1 MKYMLDT
8 NMCIYAIKNRFE
20 GLKEYMSNIPVFE
33 MCISTITLSELKHGV
48 YKSMAKEKNSE
59 ALFRFLSTMKVLPF
73 DEAAA
78 DEYGKIK
85 AFLEK
90 KGTPIGTMDTLIA
103 AHAKSQNLI
112 VVTHNTREFMR
123 VENLIVEDWV
133 ELL

>member
-103 AHAKSQNLI
+103 AHARSQNLI